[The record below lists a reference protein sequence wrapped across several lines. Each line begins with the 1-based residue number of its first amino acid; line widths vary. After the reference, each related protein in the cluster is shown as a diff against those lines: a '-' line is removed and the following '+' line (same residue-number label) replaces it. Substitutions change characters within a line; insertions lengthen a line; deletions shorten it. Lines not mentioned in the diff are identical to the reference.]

1 MPRVAKTL
9 LDGDLEVSHC
19 RRVGDP
25 SPQGW
30 VGVGVSDFKP
40 GVVLVCLRQNGA

>member
-19 RRVGDP
+19 GRAGP

-30 VGVGVSDFKP
+30 VGVGVSDFTP
-40 GVVLVCLRQNGA
+40 GVVPVCLRQNDA